1 MMPPRASTKKGGAAA
16 TKKKPAAPR
25 ATRASARNSK
35 KPVEEVPSEEEEEEE
50 NNQVVVAQEHK
61 EITPHAVIQIDDDEE
76 ETNTESVVSSLVNH
90 EVAEK
95 EEVFMNAEE
104 TKDVEEVI
112 VEEKNVEVVMEETVT
127 TVVEE
132 TTLVVVEETKV
143 VEEETVEEKG
153 SEMVV
158 VIQEKKVVDANV
170 EENSMDI
177 MDRTVVEVEEE
188 RVEDP
193 EEIIEENP
201 EKLVEVNP
209 EEIVEEDPEEIEEG
223 LEEVIEDE
231 NKNTRGDGDDMVD
244 DQQVA
249 NQDINEESAK
259 AEAEANVKGNDIN
272 DANDSVGVEG
282 EDESGS
288 DDEEFEEDEDPSA
301 YMHAPLTD
309 RKKHE
314 EFEIFVGGLDKGT
327 VEEDLTEVFVKFG
340 EIKSVRIVKHPASQ
354 KNKCF
359 AFIRY
364 ATVEQAKK
372 VLDELKDGAE
382 VKGKRV
388 SISRSQDSDTIYMG
402 NICKTWKKDQVLEA
416 LKFHGIEQIE
426 EIYLP
431 GDPKNEEI
439 TRGFALLEFS
449 TRSDAMSAFQRLR
462 KPDAVFGC
470 ARSATV
476 AFAQSSTHPSEEAL
490 LQVKTVFVDGLTDLW
505 NEERLW
511 EFGKQF
517 GEVEKVQLSRNL
529 GNARRK
535 DFGFISFTSRES
547 AVACVEG
554 FENLQIA
561 EGDVKIKAN
570 LARPHKGK
578 LGRSSRGGYKVKMD
592 DTVEAGSSK
601 MKGLAKCS
609 SEGKRRFHQSS
620 KGGMP
625 FKPQPRVS
633 EYQGP
638 SAPSRADHHR
648 REQPGRGGR
657 WGGGTMEGGFH
668 GQTSM
673 KPRGNMHGRTG
684 RGFPRSNSRFGNT
697 ARQNCGY
704 GGPPAAYVD
713 PYTQRLPPS
722 SPGYRGHAS
731 YGAHSGDKR
740 HYSEMEPHA
749 GYIEASTVKH
759 SRGRYNY
766 EPKRGAG
773 GYGGQSSGPIPYAG
787 PQPSSSYA
795 PSNSAFPGYETG
807 GRGYAYH
814 GGPTSYAQPHPQQIP
829 HPQPDAHQPPHPR
842 PHQMQP
848 HPHQQPYP
856 QPQQNPY
863 RHPHPHP
870 HPQQNL
876 YPHPHP
882 PPARPG
888 YY

>member
-1 MMPPRASTKKGGAAA
+1 MPPRASKKKRGGAAA
-16 TKKKPAAPR
+16 PKKNPAAPR
-25 ATRASARNSK
+25 ATRASTRISK
-35 KPVEEVPSEEEEEEE
+35 KPAEEVPSEEEQEEEI
-50 NNQVVVAQEHK
+50 NQVVVAQEQK
-61 EITPHAVIQIDDDEE
+61 EIPPHAVIQIDDDEE
-76 ETNTESVVSSLVNH
+76 ETNTESVVSLVNH
-90 EVAEK
+90 EVIEK
-95 EEVFMNAEE
+95 EEVFMNFENAEE

-143 VEEETVEEKG
+143 VEEETVEKG
-153 SEMVV
+153 SEMVG
-158 VIQEKKVVDANV
+158 VIQEKKVADENV
-170 EENSMDI
+170 EENSMDVN
-177 MDRTVVEVEEE
+177 MDKMVVEVEKEP
-188 RVEDP
+188 VEDP
-193 EEIIEENP
+193 EEEIIEENP

-209 EEIVEEDPEEIEEG
+209 EEIVEEDSEEIEEG

-231 NKNTRGDGDDMVD
+231 NKNGSGDGDDMVD

-259 AEAEANVKGNDIN
+259 AKAEGNVKGNDIN
-272 DANDSVGVEG
+272 DANDSGGMEG

-288 DDEEFEEDEDPSA
+288 DEEEFKEDEDSSA
-301 YMHAPLTD
+301 YMHPPLTD

-314 EFEIFVGGLDKGT
+314 EFEIFVGGLDMGA
-327 VEEDLTEVFVKFG
+327 VEEDLTEVFAKFG
-340 EIKSVRIVKHPASQ
+340 EIKSVRIIKHPASQ

-388 SISRSQDSDTIYMG
+388 SVSLSQDRDTIYMG

-416 LKFHGIEQIE
+416 LKSHGIEQIE

-431 GDPKNEEI
+431 DDPKNEER

-470 ARSATV
+470 ERSVRV
-476 AFAQSSTHPSEEAL
+476 AFAQSSIDPSEEAL
-490 LQVKTVFVDGLTDLW
+490 LKVKTVFVDGLTDLW
-505 NEERLW
+505 NEERLR
-511 EFGKQF
+511 EFCKQY

-529 GNARRK
+529 GTARRK
-535 DFGFISFTSRES
+535 DFGFISFTSSES
-547 AVACVEG
+547 AIACVEG

-578 LGRSSRGGYKVKMD
+578 LGRSSQGGHKVKMD

-601 MKGLAKCS
+601 MKGPAKCS
-609 SEGKRRFHQSS
+609 SEGKGRFHQNSE
-620 KGGMP
+620 GGMP
-625 FKPQPRVS
+625 FKPQPRVGDH
-633 EYQGP
+633 QGP

-648 REQPGRGGR
+648 REQPGRCGRRGGR
-657 WGGGTMEGGFH
+657 NMEGGFH

-673 KPRGNMHGRTG
+673 KPRGNMHGRPG
-684 RGFPRSNSRFGNT
+684 RGFPRSTPRFGNT
-697 ARQNCGY
+697 ARQNYGY

-722 SPGYRGHAS
+722 APGYRGHAS

-749 GYIEASTVKH
+749 GYIEASTVKQ

-766 EPKRGAG
+766 EPKSSGAG
-773 GYGGQSSGPIPYAG
+773 GYGGQNSGPIPYAG

-814 GGPTSYAQPHPQQIP
+814 GGPTSYAQLHPQPIP
-829 HPQPDAHQPPHPR
+829 HPQPYARQPPHPH

-856 QPQQNPY
+856 
-863 RHPHPHP
+863 HPP